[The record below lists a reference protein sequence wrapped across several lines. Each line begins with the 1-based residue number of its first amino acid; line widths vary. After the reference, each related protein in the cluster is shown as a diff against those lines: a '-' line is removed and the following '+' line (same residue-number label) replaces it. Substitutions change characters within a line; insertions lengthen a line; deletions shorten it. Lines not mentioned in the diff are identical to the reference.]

1 VSIYLEI
8 AKRNILRNKIRY
20 GLAILGIIIGVAAIG
35 AIGIFSESL
44 KSTVLENFKD
54 LVNEVIIFPA
64 YENGYYY
71 IDLKTIKKIKQSPY
85 VATVV
90 PLKQVTDS
98 VSYKDKKI
106 SAIIYGVEFR
116 NLKDLSFKVRDGNL
130 EKIGIVVGQTLA
142 EKLEIKVGNKIKIGK
157 NLEKRVSA
165 ILEREGAR
173 FDINPNRAVFLP
185 RTLFER
191 NYDVEWT
198 IVIVKVRD
206 INDIEPFKSYIDDVV
221 NKKEKKIS
229 VFELKIIL
237 ERIERVFTHVTLFLL
252 AIAGVSLVV
261 GGISIL
267 NVMMMAT
274 IERTR
279 EIGIMRA
286 IGASKLVILKIF
298 LLEAA
303 ILGTIGS
310 LFGTVFSLV
319 AGSIIDFLI
328 LKSVK
333 YVFAV
338 QSLKYV
344 LLSAAFG
351 ILTSVI
357 SGLYPAWKAATVEP
371 IRALRY
377 E

>member
-1 VSIYLEI
+1 
-8 AKRNILRNKIRY
+8 
-20 GLAILGIIIGVAAIG
+20 
-35 AIGIFSESL
+35 
-44 KSTVLENFKD
+44 
-54 LVNEVIIFPA
+54 
-64 YENGYYY
+64 
-71 IDLKTIKKIKQSPY
+71 
-85 VATVV
+85 
-90 PLKQVTDS
+90 
-98 VSYKDKKI
+98 
-106 SAIIYGVEFR
+106 
-116 NLKDLSFKVRDGNL
+116 
-130 EKIGIVVGQTLA
+130 
-142 EKLEIKVGNKIKIGK
+142 
-157 NLEKRVSA
+157 
-165 ILEREGAR
+165 
-173 FDINPNRAVFLP
+173 
-185 RTLFER
+185 
-191 NYDVEWT
+191 
-198 IVIVKVRD
+198 
-206 INDIEPFKSYIDDVV
+206 
-221 NKKEKKIS
+221 
-229 VFELKIIL
+229 
-237 ERIERVFTHVTLFLL
+237 
-252 AIAGVSLVV
+252 
-261 GGISIL
+261 
-267 NVMMMAT
+267 MMMAT